1 MTRKNN
7 TVIDE
12 FKKSKNGILFA
23 SGSMWEGVDC
33 IGDCLSSVI
42 IVRLPFPRRSAS
54 LEQKKEDCASLPEFI
69 RTYALP
75 EMLIKLR
82 QGMGRLIRCE
92 SDTGLITILDSR
104 AADSYYANK
113 IDKVISKYPRVNSAE
128 EIQSFFKE
136 VKPAEYFE

>member
-1 MTRKNN
+1 
-7 TVIDE
+7 
-12 FKKSKNGILFA
+12 
-23 SGSMWEGVDC
+23 
-33 IGDCLSSVI
+33 
-42 IVRLPFPRRSAS
+42 
-54 LEQKKEDCASLPEFI
+54 
-69 RTYALP
+69 
-75 EMLIKLR
+75 MLIKLR